1 MRFKGLDLNLL
12 LALDVLLEERSVT
25 RAAGRLNL
33 SQPAMSAALSRLR
46 DFFGDALLVPQGRR
60 MIATPEALAL
70 QPELKAVLGSVE
82 ELIARSTKFD
92 PATSDRM
99 FRICASDYLVT
110 VLFPRLLPELQ
121 RVAPAVRLDIVPPSQ
136 EAQTALERG
145 EIDLLLTPEEHCVPG
160 HPAEVLFAEQH
171 VVAGWDENPLLAAAL
186 TADQFF
192 AAGHVAVRVGQINR
206 ASFAETHL
214 ESLGRSRRI
223 ELTVA
228 SFTNVPDLLVGTH
241 RLAVMHRLL
250 ARVVAQRLPIAWQDL
265 PFPFPAMRQMIQRNR
280 TMRDDA
286 GLAWLVRQL
295 QAAVDRMG

>member
-160 HPAEVLFAEQH
+160 HPAELLFAEQH

-214 ESLGRSRRI
+214 ESMGRSRRI

-250 ARVVAQRLPIAWQDL
+250 ARVVAQRLPIAWQDM

-295 QAAVDRMG
+295 QVAVS

>member
-33 SQPAMSAALSRLR
+33 SQPAVSAALSRLR

-60 MIATPEALAL
+60 MIPTPEALAL

-160 HPAEVLFAEQH
+160 HPAELLFAEQH
-171 VVAGWDENPLLAAAL
+171 VVAGWDANPLLAAAL

-206 ASFAETHL
+206 ASFAETQL
-214 ESLGRSRRI
+214 ESMGRSRRI

-250 ARVVAQRLPIAWQDL
+250 ARVVAQRLPIAWQDM

-295 QAAVDRMG
+295 QAAVS

>member
-1 MRFKGLDLNLL
+1 L

-60 MIATPEALAL
+60 MIPTSEALAL
-70 QPELKAVLGSVE
+70 HPDLKAVLGNIE

-92 PATSDRM
+92 PATSDRT

-110 VLFPRLLPELQ
+110 VLFPRLVPELQ
-121 RVAPAVRLDIVPPSQ
+121 HLAPAVRLDIVPPSQ
-136 EAQTALERG
+136 EAQIALERG

-160 HPAEVLFAEQH
+160 HPAELLFVEKH
-171 VVAGWDENPLLAAAL
+171 VVAGWDANPLLATAL
-186 TADQFF
+186 PADRFF
-192 AAGHVAVRVGQINR
+192 EAGHVAVRVGQIYR

-214 ESLGRSRRI
+214 ESMGRSRRI
-223 ELTVA
+223 ELTVS
-228 SFTNVPDLLVGTH
+228 SFTNVPHLLVGTH

-250 ARVVAQRLPIAWQDL
+250 AQAVAQGMPITWQDL
-265 PFPFPAMRQMIQRNR
+265 PFPFPVMRQMIQRNR
-280 TMRDDA
+280 TTREDV

-295 QAAVDRMG
+295 RTAVDQIG